1 MRAALNR
8 PGSDCRPLRMPAT
21 RIGRVLATLRPRDRR
36 DAPAPILASLG
47 PARPGPGRRTWD
59 TALDTPHQLSLSA
72 MLSVT
77 YGPARALASG
87 TRMRNETGCR
97 VPTTR
102 RLGTPATAAV
112 RDRGQEYRHAPIA
125 YAMTPY
131 AYNESCEP

>member
-21 RIGRVLATLRPRDRR
+21 RIGRVLATLNRETGGTRQRQSSRLSVQLGRVLAAGRGRPRG
-36 DAPAPILASLG
+36 I
-47 PARPGPGRRTWD
+47 RPTG
-59 TALDTPHQLSLSA
+59 LSRSA
-72 MLSVT
+72 MRSVT

-87 TRMRNETGCR
+87 ARMRNETGCR

-131 AYNESCEP
+131 A